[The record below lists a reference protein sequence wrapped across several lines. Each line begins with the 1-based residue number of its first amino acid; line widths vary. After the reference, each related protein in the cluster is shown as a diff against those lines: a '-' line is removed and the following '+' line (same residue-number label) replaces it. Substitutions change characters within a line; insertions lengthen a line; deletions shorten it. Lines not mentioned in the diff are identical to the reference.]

1 MAKSTESG
9 QIVIELAIVAVLM
22 VGLFLL
28 AVSVTE
34 AGNVAQSRY
43 RFDASRSVRR

>member
-1 MAKSTESG
+1 MAKPTENG

-28 AVSVTE
+28 AVSITE
-34 AGNVAQSRY
+34 AGNVAQNRY
-43 RFDASRSVRR
+43 RFTHSRNSR